1 MAPFSMCFGV
11 LKAEKNCHALTVSD
25 LRSKTAARS
34 FIRDKVARFMMEMK
48 ATKKIY
54 FVRLESGD
62 TEVDPDEGDDV
73 RYSQALRCI

>member
-1 MAPFSMCFGV
+1 MDDVSFLANGAVFNVFCSS
-11 LKAEKNCHALTVSD
+11 KSRKNCHALTVSD
-25 LRSKTAARS
+25 LRSKIAARS

-62 TEVDPDEGDDV
+62 AEVDPDEGNDE
-73 RYSQALRCI
+73 